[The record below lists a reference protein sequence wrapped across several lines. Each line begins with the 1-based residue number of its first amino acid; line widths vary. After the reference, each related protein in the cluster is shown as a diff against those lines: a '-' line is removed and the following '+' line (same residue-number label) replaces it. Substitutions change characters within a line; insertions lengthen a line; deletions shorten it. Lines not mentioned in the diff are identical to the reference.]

1 MPTILALIMEAI
13 LLVNLLYLLR
23 RLKKKG
29 LLDEYNTAIS
39 SIALVGIII
48 IITIVLRMVSG
59 F

>member
-13 LLVNLLYLLR
+13 LLVNLLRLMGK
-23 RLKKKG
+23 LKKKE
-29 LLDEYNTAIS
+29 LVDEYNIAIS
-39 SIALVGIII
+39 SVALVGIII